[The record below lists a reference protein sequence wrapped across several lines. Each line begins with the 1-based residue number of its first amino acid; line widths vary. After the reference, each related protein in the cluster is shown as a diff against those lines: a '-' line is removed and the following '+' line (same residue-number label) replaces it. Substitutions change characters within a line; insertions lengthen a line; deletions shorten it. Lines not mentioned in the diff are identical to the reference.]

1 MSLYDHYS
9 IGYDADFQT
18 DAFKSTDIKG
28 VDYVRDIPCESCE
41 FSKECELKMLDCVAT
56 RCWYYHGDY
65 LDADVSR
72 LRRACK

>member
-1 MSLYDHYS
+1 MSTDNFS
-9 IGYDADFQT
+9 IGYDSEFQS
-18 DAFKSTDIKG
+18 DEWVATDIEG

-41 FSKECELKMLDCVAT
+41 FSKECEIKALDCVAT
-56 RCWYYHGDY
+56 RNWYYNGDY